1 MSGPQ
6 SAASPGARRSAG
18 REAARSPG
26 RRGQALHDPRGLRP
40 RQPDAGRHPARDRR
54 AELSHAGAR
63 DRRGVRRRPRG
74 LHALHP
80 ERRLPEPA
88 RAHRRAPPARRR
100 LLPGARSDRRDAGR
114 HERALLHLPGA
125 AVARRRGSPADAG
138 IPEHGRD
145 GHVSSAAF
153 RSSTSCAAD
162 DGFLPDLDELRS
174 LVTPR
179 TKAIFANTPGEP
191 DRGRLPR

>member
-1 MSGPQ
+1 MSGPR

-40 RQPDAGRHPARDRR
+40 RQPDAGRHQARDRR

-88 RAHRRAPPARRR
+88 RAHRRAPPAGRR

-125 AVARRRGSPADAG
+125 AGARRRGSPADAG

-145 GHVSSAAF
+145 GHSPRRRSGLLRAAPG
-153 RSSTSCAAD
+153 RR
-162 DGFLPDLDELRS
+162 LPARPRRASLARHAEDEGDLREH
-174 LVTPR
+174 
-179 TKAIFANTPGEP
+179 AGEP